1 MTTLSQPSPMVP
13 FVHLHVHSYYSV
25 LDGQCP
31 LEAIIKKAKEDGMP
45 GIALTDHGAMFGVKS
60 FTELVQKENKPILAA
75 QKALKKEIEKL
86 DDGESDQAKQLK
98 EQYEALSK
106 QLFKPIIGCE
116 VYCAK
121 RSRHDKDKS
130 AIDPYNPGRS
140 IDASGWHLILLAK
153 NFQGYQNLI
162 KMVSLSYTEGEYYR
176 PRIDKELLKKHHEG
190 IIACSACLGGEVA
203 QHILHDHIDRAEETI
218 EWFKNIFGDDYYLE
232 VQLHKTDKP
241 NANRETYVKQ
251 LKVNEAI
258 YDLAE
263 RLGVKVIA
271 TNDVHFVD
279 EEDAEAHDHL
289 ICVSTKKDLDD
300 PTRMTYSKQEWLKT
314 TAEMNAI
321 FQDHPEVLRHTVE
334 VCDKVEIYSIEHGP
348 IMPYFEIPK
357 EFANAGAYLR
367 YLTYEGAKERYKD
380 NLSNEVKERIDY
392 ELEIILS
399 MGFPDYFLIVYDFI
413 KAARDH
419 GVLVGPGRGSAAGS
433 VVAYCLR
440 ITEIDPLRYG
450 LLFERFLNPDRISLP
465 DIDVDF
471 EDSGRELV
479 LDYVRQK
486 YGVENVARI
495 ITFGQ
500 MKTKSAFNDMAR
512 VEKVPLQESNH
523 FSKLIPREVEGVKH
537 MTLPIAIEKT
547 PELQTIVQQGDPK
560 LTRAIEYATRLE
572 NTIRNVGVHACG
584 VIISGKPVSDVV
596 PIAQVRDKDGN
607 DVTITQYKG
616 EVIESTGL
624 IKMDF
629 LGLQTLTIIKEALE
643 NIKRRHGIDLDID
656 AIPLDDKKT
665 LELYS
670 EGKTIG
676 TFQFESAGMRKYLI
690 ELKPD
695 RFEDLIAMNALYRPG
710 PMEYIPNYIDRR
722 HGREEIVYDLPEME
736 EVLKETYGITVYQ
749 EQVMRLSRI
758 IANFT
763 RGESDVLRKGM
774 GKKKLELLKP
784 LEEKFFKE
792 GQNNGHSLEV
802 LKKIWE
808 DWMKFAAYAFNKSH
822 AACYA
827 WVAYQTAYLK
837 AHYPSEF
844 MAGNLSCMLSKA
856 DELTKFLEEC
866 RNMEI
871 NVLSPDV
878 NESQKKFA
886 VNSKGD
892 IRFGLGAIKGVS
904 SAAIDTLIEEREK
917 NGLFVDVYDFIS
929 RLPQGTINR
938 KTLEGLIL
946 SGAMDSMGISRED
959 YFAPPMHSNEEDF
972 LAALLQYGK
981 KMGDEKAFSQPTS
994 LFGDIEEV
1002 QVTKPEPTKAT
1013 PWSSL
1018 KKLKEERELI
1028 GLFLSGNPLDPYLL
1042 PLKYCCT
1049 TELQDL
1055 NDLNA
1060 FVGKTLS
1067 FAGMVTKTFQGTTR
1081 NNKPYGRLTIEDLTS
1096 SYEFALFG
1104 QQYLDFSNFFQE
1116 DLFLYFTGTVELN
1129 RFRNN
1134 LPELK
1139 ISSISL
1145 LDDVAEKRIRE
1156 VTLSI
1161 PIELL
1166 SLELSKKLIQEV
1178 KQNKG
1183 GADLVFCFNSSHSPH
1198 YSLQTPQKCKIT
1210 PGTWLVLLCNKYDLS
1225 MSVK

>member
-1 MTTLSQPSPMVP
+1 MEP
-13 FVHLHVHSYYSV
+13 FVHLHVHSYYSI

-31 LEAIIKKAKEDGMP
+31 LEAIVKKAKEDGMP
-45 GIALTDHGAMFGVKS
+45 GIALTDHGAMFGIKS
-60 FTELVQKENKPILAA
+60 FTELVNKENKPILSERKAVE
-75 QKALKKEIEKL
+75 KALSEL
-86 DDGESDQAKQLK
+86 ASDDDAQRGQLK
-98 EQYEALSK
+98 EQYDALTK
-106 QLFKPIIGCE
+106 KLFKPIIGCE

-130 AIDPYNPGRS
+130 AIDPYNAGRS

-176 PRIDKELLKKHHEG
+176 PRIDKELLEKHHEG
-190 IIACSACLGGEVA
+190 LIACSACLGGEVA
-203 QHILHDHIDRAEETI
+203 QHILHDHVERAEETVL
-218 EWFKNIFGDDYYLE
+218 WFKNLFGEDYYLE

-258 YDLAE
+258 YDLGE
-263 RLGVKVIA
+263 RIGVKVIA

-279 EEDAEAHDHL
+279 EDDAEAHDHL
-289 ICVSTKKDLDD
+289 LCVATKKDLDD
-300 PTRMTYSKQEWLKT
+300 PTRMIYSKQEWLKT

-321 FQDHPEVLRHTVE
+321 FQDHPEVLRNTVE
-334 VCDKVEIYSIEHGP
+334 ICDKVEVYSIEHAP

-357 EFANAGAYLR
+357 EFEGAADYLR
-367 YLTYEGAKERYKD
+367 YLTYEGAKERYP
-380 NLSNEVKERIDY
+380 EGITEEAKERIDY
-392 ELEIILS
+392 ELNTIIS

-433 VVAYCLR
+433 VVAYCLH
-440 ITEIDPLRYG
+440 ITELDPLRYG

-486 YGVENVARI
+486 YGNENVARI

-512 VEKVPLQESNH
+512 VERIPLPESNQ
-523 FSKLIPREVEGVKH
+523 FSKLIPTAIEGVKH
-537 MTLPIAIEKT
+537 ITLPVAIENT
-547 PELQTIVQQGDPK
+547 PELQQIIKQGDRK
-560 LTRAIEYATRLE
+560 LANAIEYATRLE
-572 NTIRNVGVHACG
+572 NTVRNVGVHACG
-584 VIISGKPVSDVV
+584 VIISGRPVSDVV
-596 PIAQVRDKDGN
+596 PVAQIRDKDGN

-616 EVIESTGL
+616 EIIESTGL

-629 LGLQTLTIIKEALE
+629 LGLQTLTIIKETLT
-643 NIKRRHGIDLDID
+643 NIKRRHGIDIDID

-665 LELYS
+665 FELFS
-670 EGKTIG
+670 EGKTVA
-676 TFQFESAGMRKYLI
+676 TFQFESAGMRKYLV

-774 GKKKLELLKP
+774 GKKKIDLLKP
-784 LEEKFFKE
+784 LEQKFFKE
-792 GQNNGHSLEV
+792 GQSNGHSLEV

-844 MAGNLSCMLSKA
+844 MAGNLSCMLSKP
-856 DELTKFLEEC
+856 DELAKFLEEC
-866 RNMEI
+866 RSMEI

-886 VNSKGD
+886 VNQKGD
-892 IRFGLGAIKGVS
+892 IRFGLGAIKGVNS
-904 SAAIDTLIEEREK
+904 SGMDALIEEREK
-917 NGLFVDVYDFIS
+917 NGLFADVYDFMA
-929 RLPQGTINR
+929 RMPQGAINR
-938 KTLEGLIL
+938 KTLEGLVL
-946 SGAMDSMGISRED
+946 SGALDSFGIPRED

-972 LAALLQYGK
+972 LAALILYGK
-981 KMGDEKAFSQPTS
+981 KSTEDKAFAQPAS
-994 LFGDIEEV
+994 LFGEIEEV
-1002 QVTKPEPTKAT
+1002 QITKPEPTKAA

-1018 KKLKEERELI
+1018 KKLKEERDLI

-1042 PLKYCCT
+1042 PLKYCCN

-1055 NDLNA
+1055 SDLTPL
-1060 FVGKTLS
+1060 VGRTIS
-1067 FAGMVTKTFQGTTR
+1067 FAGMVTKVFQGTTR
-1081 NNKPYGRLTIEDLTS
+1081 NNKPYGRITLEDLSS
-1096 SYEFALFG
+1096 SYELALFG
-1104 QQYLDFSNFFQE
+1104 QQYLELSNFFKE
-1116 DLFLYFTGTVELN
+1116 DLFLYFTATVELS

-1134 LPELK
+1134 QPEVKVL
-1139 ISSISL
+1139 SISL
-1145 LDDVAEKRIRE
+1145 LDDVAEQRIRE
-1156 VTLSI
+1156 VTISI
-1161 PIELL
+1161 PVEQITEELAS
-1166 SLELSKKLIQEV
+1166 SLVAGI
-1178 KQNKG
+1178 KQHAGK
-1183 GADLVFCFNSSHSPH
+1183 ADIVLCFTSDHSPL
-1198 YSLQTPQKCKIT
+1198 YSMQTPQKHKVA
-1210 PGTWLVLLCNKYDLS
+1210 PGSWLVLLSNKYNLL